1 MLAELSGLLCLT
13 NNGTLTFICGG
24 RAVNEHNNEQDDER
38 LKAKFRKKKYCQYML
53 NRKYQTE
60 NATSDESIT
69 LMNVNNAYESIKNIM
84 SYSILLQV
92 INKSAI
98 IFYQKNMSNQDGQ
111 LICYFKQAQK
121 NFSV

>member
-1 MLAELSGLLCLT
+1 
-13 NNGTLTFICGG
+13 
-24 RAVNEHNNEQDDER
+24 
-38 LKAKFRKKKYCQYML
+38 ML

-69 LMNVNNAYESIKNIM
+69 LMNVNNTYESIKNIM

-98 IFYQKNMSNQDGQ
+98 IFYQKNMSNHEGQ

>member
-1 MLAELSGLLCLT
+1 
-13 NNGTLTFICGG
+13 
-24 RAVNEHNNEQDDER
+24 
-38 LKAKFRKKKYCQYML
+38 
-53 NRKYQTE
+53 
-60 NATSDESIT
+60 
-69 LMNVNNAYESIKNIM
+69 M

>member
-1 MLAELSGLLCLT
+1 
-13 NNGTLTFICGG
+13 
-24 RAVNEHNNEQDDER
+24 
-38 LKAKFRKKKYCQYML
+38 ML

-98 IFYQKNMSNQDGQ
+98 IFYQKNMSNHEEQ
-111 LICYFKQAQK
+111 LICYFKQAPKKLFRLKK
-121 NFSV
+121 NFCGGKYKKLSDEKFFYRGDW